1 MTHSHLPA
9 HPRSALRAPS
19 YPLTTLALLAACSC
33 LAAGAA
39 HAQDAALPEVKVTNS
54 ADTATTEGTGQYT
67 ARKLSVGKME
77 QAPREIPQSISVI
90 TRQQLDD
97 RNVTK
102 VEDAVKF
109 STGINVTRFDGAGN
123 YNTFQ
128 SRGFDLGSIQ
138 LDGVPI
144 PQGNYSTLDAA
155 MYDRIEVLRGP
166 AGMLQGGS
174 EPGGTVNLVRK
185 RAPGKLMINADASVG
200 SFGLRRGEV
209 DVGGA
214 LNAAGT
220 VRARAVAVAEDR
232 DSHVD
237 TLFNN
242 KRMGYGTLEW
252 DIAPST
258 TLSIGGAQQRVRA
271 SIDQG
276 LPTYADGR
284 LANLPRSAF
293 SGLASNRQ
301 DLETTDLF
309 AELEHRLSG
318 GGTVRLSARDVDRTA
333 FYSAARAN
341 SALAPN
347 GNFTMEMVDGLTH
360 VKTRNYDLFA
370 SLPVDV
376 AGRSHRLLVGASR
389 SENKSYDNNFVYG
402 TPTQVNLLTPNYA
415 APYPALVLP
424 GYSAITTRTE
434 NALYGQA
441 QVSVA
446 DSVKVLAGG
455 RLGWADAVT
464 RSTSTGAATSVADPG
479 RQFVPSVAVL
489 YDFHPQYTAYA
500 GYSETFVVQSQ
511 LDAARNLLAP
521 RTGKQVEFGVKGEF
535 LDKRLQAHAA
545 VFRIIDE
552 NRAMTDPN
560 ATNASIAGGKVRSQG
575 FEAEVSGQPQ
585 PGWDV
590 VAGYAYN
597 DTLYL
602 NAPVSQVGQ
611 VFSPVT
617 PRHSVNL
624 FTRYAFTSPALRG
637 FSIGGGISYRSEFF
651 AQSGALRITAGDY
664 VLASAQVG
672 YQINDQLALNLS
684 VDNLFDKTY
693 YEKVSNTFRQNFYGE
708 PRRVTLALKAR
719 Y

>member
-1 MTHSHLPA
+1 MTQSRLFTHH
-9 HPRSALRAPS
+9 LRASTAPS
-19 YPLTTLALLAACSC
+19 FRLTTLALLAACSC
-33 LAAGAA
+33 LATAQG
-39 HAQDAALPEVKVTNS
+39 QDAALPEVKVTNS
-54 ADTATTEGTGQYT
+54 IDTTEGTGQYT
-67 ARKLSVGKME
+67 ARKVSVGKME

-109 STGINVTRFDGAGN
+109 STGINVTRLDGAGN
-123 YNTFQ
+123 YNSFQ

-155 MYDRIEVLRGP
+155 MYNRIEVLRGP
-166 AGMLQGGS
+166 AGLLQGGS

-185 RAPGKLMINADASVG
+185 RAPGKLMINADAAVG

-242 KRMGYGTLEW
+242 KRLGYGTLEW

-284 LANLPRSAF
+284 LAALPRSAF

-376 AGRSHRLLVGASR
+376 AGRTHRLLVGASR
-389 SENKSYDNNFVYG
+389 NEGKSYDNNFVYG
-402 TPTQVNLLTPNYA
+402 TPSQANLLTPNYN

-424 GYSAITTRTE
+424 GYTAITTRTE

-446 DSVKVLAGG
+446 DSVKILAGG
-455 RLGWADAVT
+455 RLSWADSVT
-464 RSTSTGAATSVADPG
+464 RITATGAATSTVDPG

-511 LDAARNLLAP
+511 LDIDKQLLNP
-521 RTGKQVEFGVKGEF
+521 RTGKQVEVGVKGEF
-535 LDKRLQAHAA
+535 LQKRLQAHAA
-545 VFRIIDE
+545 IFRIIDE
-552 NRAMTDPN
+552 DRAIADSRL
-560 ATNASIAGGKVRSQG
+560 AGAFYAGGKVRSQG

-602 NAPVSQVGQ
+602 KAPVAQQGQ
-611 VFSPVT
+611 VFSPIT

-637 FSIGGGISYRSEFF
+637 FSIGGGVSYRSEFF
-651 AQSGALRITAGDY
+651 AQSGALRITPGEY

>member
-1 MTHSHLPA
+1 MNYTSSSSHG
-9 HPRSALRAPS
+9 R
-19 YPLTTLALLAACSC
+19 TLALLAACSC
-33 LAAGAA
+33 LAAATA
-39 HAQDAALPEVKVTNS
+39 HAQDAALPEVKVTN
-54 ADTATTEGTGQYT
+54 AGDTPATEGTGQYT
-67 ARKLSVGKME
+67 ARKISVGKME
-77 QAPREIPQSISVI
+77 QAPREIPQSVSVI

-102 VEDAVKF
+102 VEDAIKF

-123 YNTFQ
+123 YNSFQ

-155 MYDRIEVLRGP
+155 IYDRIEVLRGP
-166 AGMLQGGS
+166 AGLLQGGS

-185 RAPGKLMINADASVG
+185 RAPGKLMIDPDAAVG
-200 SFGLRRGEV
+200 SFGLRRGTV

-214 LNAAGT
+214 LNTGGT

-242 KRMGYGTLEW
+242 KRLGYGTLEW

-284 LANLPRSAF
+284 LAALPRSAF

-309 AELEHRLSG
+309 AELEHRLPG

-360 VKTRNYDLFA
+360 VNTRNYDLFA

-389 SENKSYDNNFVYG
+389 NEGKSYDNNFVYG
-402 TPTQVNLLTPNYA
+402 TPTQANLLTPNYN

-424 GYSAITTRTE
+424 GYTAITTRNE

-455 RLGWADAVT
+455 RLSWADAVT

-511 LDAARNLLAP
+511 LDAARNLLEP
-521 RTGKQVEFGVKGEF
+521 RTGKQVELGVKGEF
-535 LDKRLQAHAA
+535 LNKRLQAHAA

-575 FEAEVSGQPQ
+575 FEAEVSGQLQ
-585 PGWDV
+585 PGWDM

-597 DTLYL
+597 GTLYL
-602 NAPVSQVGQ
+602 KAPVSQIGQ

-624 FTRYAFTSPALRG
+624 FTRYAFSSPALRG
-637 FSIGGGISYRSEFF
+637 FSIGGGLSYRSEFY
-651 AQSGALRITAGDY
+651 AQSGALRITSGDY

-672 YQINDQLALNLS
+672 YQIDDQLSLNLS

-693 YEKVSNTFRQNFYGE
+693 YEKVSSVGRQNFYGE

>member
-1 MTHSHLPA
+1 MPSIH
-9 HPRSALRAPS
+9 APS
-19 YPLTTLALLAACSC
+19 HRRTAAPRFPLSTLALLAACSC

-39 HAQDAALPEVKVTNS
+39 QAQDAALPEVKVTNS
-54 ADTATTEGTGQYT
+54 SDTTEGTGQYT
-67 ARKLSVGKME
+67 ARQLSVGKMD

-109 STGINVTRFDGAGN
+109 STGINVTRLDGAGN

-128 SRGFDLGSIQ
+128 SRGFDLGAIQ

-144 PQGNYSTLDAA
+144 PQGNYSTLDTA

-166 AGMLQGGS
+166 AGLLQGGS

-185 RAPGKLMINADASVG
+185 RAPGKPMLNADAAVG
-200 SFGLRRGEV
+200 SFGLRRGTV

-214 LNAAGT
+214 LNASGT

-237 TLFNN
+237 TVFNN
-242 KRMGYGTLEW
+242 KRLGYGTLEW

-284 LANLPRSAF
+284 LASLPRGAF
-293 SGLASNRQ
+293 SGLAANRQ

-309 AELEHRLSG
+309 AELEHRLAG
-318 GGTVRLSARDVDRTA
+318 GGTLRLSARDVDRTA
-333 FYSAARAN
+333 YYRSARAN
-341 SALAPN
+341 SALGAN
-347 GNFTMEMVDGLTH
+347 GNFTMETVDGLTH

-370 SLPVDV
+370 NLPVQV
-376 AGRSHRLLVGASR
+376 AGRTHRLLVGASH
-389 SENKSYDNNFVYG
+389 SENKSFDNNYG
-402 TPTQVNLLTPNYA
+402 YGPSFQVNLLAPNYA
-415 APYPALVLP
+415 QAYPDIQLP
-424 GYSAITTRTE
+424 GYTAITTRTE
-434 NALYGQA
+434 KALYGQA
-441 QVSVA
+441 QISVA
-446 DSVKVLAGG
+446 DSVKLLAGG
-455 RLGWADAVT
+455 RLSWADAVT
-464 RSTSTGAATSVADPG
+464 RSTSTGAGAATSVADPG

-489 YDFHPQYTAYA
+489 WDFHPQYTAYA

-511 LDAARNLLAP
+511 LDAAKKLLDP
-521 RTGKQVEFGVKGEF
+521 RTGKQVEVGVKGEF

-545 VFRIIDE
+545 IFRIIDE
-552 NRAMTDPN
+552 NRAMADPN
-560 ATNASIAGGKVRSQG
+560 VANASIAAGKVRSQG

-602 NAPVSQVGQ
+602 RAPVAQVGQ
-611 VFSPVT
+611 IFSPVT
-617 PRHSVNL
+617 PRHSVNI

-637 FSIGGGISYRSEFF
+637 FSIGGGLSYRSDFF
-651 AQSGALRITAGDY
+651 AQSGALRITSGDY

-693 YEKVSNTFRQNFYGE
+693 YEKVSIVARQNFYGE
-708 PRRVTLALKAR
+708 PRRVTLSLKAR

>member
-67 ARKLSVGKME
+67 ARELSVGKME

-109 STGINVTRFDGAGN
+109 STGITVTRFDGAGN

-128 SRGFDLGSIQ
+128 SRGFDLGAIQ

-144 PQGNYSTLDAA
+144 PQGNYSTLDTA

-166 AGMLQGGS
+166 AGLLQGGS

-185 RAPGKLMINADASVG
+185 RAPGKLMLNADAAVG

-318 GGTVRLSARDVDRTA
+318 GGTVRLSARDVDRSA

-341 SALAPN
+341 SALAQN

-370 SLPVDV
+370 SLPVNV

-402 TPTQVNLLTPNYA
+402 TPSEVNLLTPNYA

-651 AQSGALRITAGDY
+651 AQSGTLRITPGDY

>member
-1 MTHSHLPA
+1 MKTTTVPTRHRTTS
-9 HPRSALRAPS
+9 PRF
-19 YPLTTLALLAACSC
+19 PLTTLALLAACSC
-33 LAAGAA
+33 LATA
-39 HAQDAALPEVKVTNS
+39 HAQDTALPEVKVTNS
-54 ADTATTEGTGQYT
+54 SDTTESTGQYT
-67 ARKLSVGKME
+67 ARKISVGKME

-102 VEDAVKF
+102 VEDAIKF

-166 AGMLQGGS
+166 AGLLQGGS

-185 RAPGKLMINADASVG
+185 RAPGKLMLNADASAG

-252 DIAPST
+252 DLAPST
-258 TLSIGGAQQRVRA
+258 TLSVGGAQQRVHA

-284 LANLPRSAF
+284 LASLPRSAF

-341 SALAPN
+341 SALATN

-376 AGRSHRLLVGASR
+376 AGRTHRLLVGASR
-389 SENKSYDNNFVYG
+389 NEGKSYDNNFAYG
-402 TPTQVNLLTPNYA
+402 TPSQANLLTPNYS

-424 GYSAITTRTE
+424 GYTAITTRNE

-441 QVSVA
+441 QVSLA

-455 RLGWADAVT
+455 RLSWADAVT

-479 RQFVPSVAVL
+479 RQFIPSVAVL

-511 LDAARNLLAP
+511 LDAAKNLLAP
-521 RTGKQVEFGVKGEF
+521 RTGKQVELGVKGEL

-602 NAPVSQVGQ
+602 KAPVSQVGQ

-637 FSIGGGISYRSEFF
+637 LSIGGGISYRSEFF
-651 AQSGALRITAGDY
+651 AQSGALRITSGDY

-693 YEKVSNTFRQNFYGE
+693 YEKVSGIARQNFYGE

>member
-1 MTHSHLPA
+1 MQHTSHPA
-9 HPRSALRAPS
+9 RRRTTAPRF
-19 YPLTTLALLAACSC
+19 PLTTLALLAACSC

-39 HAQDAALPEVKVTNS
+39 HAQDTALPEVKVTNS
-54 ADTATTEGTGQYT
+54 SDTTEGSGQYT
-67 ARKLSVGKME
+67 ARQLNVGKME

-109 STGINVTRFDGAGN
+109 STGINVTRLDGAGN

-144 PQGNYSTLDAA
+144 PQGNYSTLDTA

-166 AGMLQGGS
+166 AGLLQGGS

-185 RAPGKLMINADASVG
+185 RAPGKLMLNADASVG
-200 SFGLRRGEV
+200 SFGLRRGTV

-214 LNAAGT
+214 LNASGT

-232 DSHVD
+232 DSHVA

-242 KRMGYGTLEW
+242 KRLGYGTLEW

-284 LANLPRSAF
+284 LAALPRSSF

-318 GGTVRLSARDVDRTA
+318 GGAVRLSVRDVDRTA
-333 FYSAARAN
+333 FYKAARAN
-341 SALAPN
+341 SALN
-347 GNFTMEMVDGLTH
+347 TDGSFTMESVDGLTH

-370 SLPVDV
+370 SLPVSA
-376 AGRSHRLLVGASR
+376 AGRTHRLLVGASR
-389 SENKSYDNNFVYG
+389 SENKSYDNNFGYG
-402 TPTQVNLLTPNYA
+402 TPQTANLFTPDYGR
-415 APYPALVLP
+415 PYQSIVLP
-424 GYSAITTRTE
+424 GYTAITTRTE
-434 NALYGQA
+434 NALYGQVQA
-441 QVSVA
+441 SVA
-446 DSVKVLAGG
+446 DAVKVLAGG
-455 RLGWADAVT
+455 RLSWADAVT
-464 RSTSTGAATSVADPG
+464 RSTSTGATTSVADPG
-479 RQFVPSVAVL
+479 RQFIPSLAVL

-511 LDAARNLLAP
+511 LDAARKLLEP
-521 RTGKQVEFGVKGEF
+521 RTGKQVELGVKGEF

-545 VFRIIDE
+545 LFRIIDE

-602 NAPVSQVGQ
+602 KAPASQVGQ

-624 FTRYAFTSPALRG
+624 FTHYAFTSPALRG
-637 FSIGGGISYRSEFF
+637 FSIGGGISYRSDFF
-651 AQSGALRITAGDY
+651 AQSGALRITSGDY
-664 VLASAQVG
+664 VLASAQLG

-693 YEKVSNTFRQNFYGE
+693 YEKVSGVSRQNFYGE

>member
-1 MTHSHLPA
+1 MTSCGFLSLGRAPARRRLACLPLALASAFGGMALLQLPA
-9 HPRSALRAPS
+9 V
-19 YPLTTLALLAACSC
+19 
-33 LAAGAA
+33 A
-39 HAQDAALPEVKVTNS
+39 HAQQDAPALGETVVTANRTPQS
-54 ADTATTEGTGQYT
+54 LSDLVGDVSVVDRQTIERSGAVGVADVL
-67 ARKLSVGKME
+67 ARLPGIEITRNGSVGNTTSLYIRGAE
-77 QAPREIPQSISVI
+77 
-90 TRQQLDD
+90 TRF
-97 RNVTK
+97 T
-102 VEDAVKF
+102 AVYVDGVRVDSQ
-109 STGINVTRFDGAGN
+109 STGGAGWE
-123 YNTFQ
+123 
-128 SRGFDLGSIQ
+128 SIPLSQ
-138 LDGVPI
+138 I
-144 PQGNYSTLDAA
+144 
-155 MYDRIEVLRGP
+155 DRIEVLRGP
-166 AGMLQGGS
+166 AGLLQGGS

-185 RAPGKLMINADASVG
+185 RAPGKLMINADAAVG
-200 SFGLRRGEV
+200 SFGLRRGTV

-214 LNAAGT
+214 LNAAGS

-232 DSHVD
+232 DSHVA

-242 KRMGYGTLEW
+242 KRLGYGTLEW

-258 TLSIGGAQQRVRA
+258 TLSFGGAQQRVRS

-284 LANLPRSAF
+284 LASLPRSSF

-309 AELEHRLSG
+309 AELEHRLAG

-341 SALAPN
+341 SALSPN
-347 GNFTMEMVDGLTH
+347 GNFTMEIVDGLTH

-376 AGRSHRLLVGASR
+376 AGRTHRLLVGASR

-402 TPTQVNLLTPNYA
+402 TPVQANLLTPNYG

-441 QVSVA
+441 QISVA
-446 DSVKVLAGG
+446 DSVKLLAGG
-455 RLGWADAVT
+455 RLSWADAVT

-511 LDAARNLLAP
+511 LDINKQLLDP
-521 RTGKQVEFGVKGEF
+521 RTGKQVEVGLKGEF

-545 VFRIIDE
+545 IFRIIDE
-552 NRAMTDPN
+552 DRAIADSRL
-560 ATNASIAGGKVRSQG
+560 AGAFFAGGKVRSQG
-575 FEAEVSGQPQ
+575 FEAEVSGQVQ

-590 VAGYAYN
+590 LAGYAYN

-602 NAPVSQVGQ
+602 RAPVAQQGQ

-617 PRHSVNL
+617 PRHSVNV

-637 FSIGGGISYRSEFF
+637 FSIGGGLSYRSDFF
-651 AQSGALRITAGDY
+651 AQSGTLRITSGDY

-693 YEKVSNTFRQNFYGE
+693 YEKVSGTSRQNFYGE